1 MARRIYSK
9 GMAQVQTRRDGGS
22 TQYTLDGRP
31 LSNGAEL
38 ELRLRGNRGW
48 QAVTVTGL
56 PEVLRVQ
63 WEADDGKPLKT
74 TLPPEAQL
82 RWL

>member
-1 MARRIYSK
+1 M
-9 GMAQVQTRRDGGS
+9 GQVQTRRDGGS
-22 TQYTLDGRP
+22 TQYILDGRP
-31 LSNGAEL
+31 LANGAEL
-38 ELRLRGNRGW
+38 ELRLHGNRGW
-48 QAVTVTGL
+48 QTVIVADL

-82 RWL
+82 RWP